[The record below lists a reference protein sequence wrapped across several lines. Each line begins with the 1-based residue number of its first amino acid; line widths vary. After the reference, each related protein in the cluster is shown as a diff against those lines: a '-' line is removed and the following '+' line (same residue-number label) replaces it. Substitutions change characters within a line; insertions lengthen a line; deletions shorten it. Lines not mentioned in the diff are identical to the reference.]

1 MVTRSRFG
9 TLPDGRGVDAFT
21 IQNGNVEMC
30 ALNWGGII
38 TSLLTPDRTGTVG
51 DVVLGY
57 ETLEP
62 YLTASPYFG
71 CIVGRFANRIAGA
84 RFSLDGKQVQLA
96 ANDGRNHLHG
106 GWRGF
111 DKQLWDAREVRTPA
125 GDGVVLS
132 RVSHDGE
139 EGYPG
144 ELRVRVQYVLTANN
158 RLEIDYEAETD
169 APTVVN
175 LTQHSY
181 FNLAGHSDDVL
192 GHWLQIEAD
201 AFTPVTAELIPTG
214 TLTPVAG
221 TPFDFRTLTPIGAR
235 ISDDDEQLHHGLGF
249 DHNWVM
255 RRGAGLKQVATLVHP
270 PSGRILDVLTTAPGL
285 QFYSGNQLDGS
296 LIGKGGWRYVRHAGL
311 CLETQLFPDS
321 PNQASFP
328 SAVLRPGD
336 HFHSRTVFHFRRQ

>member
-1 MVTRSRFG
+1 MTRSAFG
-9 TLPDGRGVDAFT
+9 TLPDGRRVDAFT
-21 IQNGNVEMC
+21 IRNGEVEMT
-30 ALNWGGII
+30 ALSWGGII
-38 TSLLTPDRTGTVG
+38 TSLLTPDRNGTVA

-84 RFSLDGKQVQLA
+84 RFALDGKQVQLA

-111 DKQLWDAREVRTPA
+111 DKQLWDAREVRTAA
-125 GDGVVLS
+125 GEGVLFS

-144 ELRVRVQYVLTANN
+144 ELRVRVQYLLTPGN
-158 RLEIDYEAETD
+158 RLEIDYQAETD
-169 APTVVN
+169 APTIVN

-181 FNLAGHSDDVL
+181 FNLAGYSEDVL
-192 GHWLQIEAD
+192 GHWLQIDAD
-201 AFTPVTAELIPTG
+201 AFTPVTVELIPTG
-214 TLTPVAG
+214 AVVPVTG

-235 ISDDDEQLHHGLGF
+235 ISDDDEQIRYGRGF
-249 DHNWVM
+249 DHNWILQRSGV
-255 RRGAGLKQVATLVHP
+255 LKQVATLVDP
-270 PSGRILDVLTTAPGL
+270 TSGRCLDVLTTAPGL
-285 QFYSGNQLDGS
+285 QFYSGNQLDGT
-296 LIGKGGWRYVRHAGL
+296 LIGKGGRRYSRHAGL

-321 PNQASFP
+321 PNQPSFP
-328 SAVLRPGD
+328 SAVLRPGE
-336 HFHSRTVFHFRRQ
+336 HFHSQTIFHFRRQ